1 MDYYNGSY
9 FISDLETKLKEKIEK
24 MEVLKLIES
33 DNIYIQIGAQKM
45 SPDCAA
51 TTEDTATRKT
61 IAIDESREWYSETE
75 FLF

>member
-1 MDYYNGSY
+1 MASRSIFSFGEAPAP
-9 FISDLETKLKEKIEK
+9 L
-24 MEVLKLIES
+24 
-33 DNIYIQIGAQKM
+33 IQIGAQKM

-75 FLF
+75 FLKK

>member
-1 MDYYNGSY
+1 ML
-9 FISDLETKLKEKIEK
+9 ISL
-24 MEVLKLIES
+24 
-33 DNIYIQIGAQKM
+33 IQIGAQKM